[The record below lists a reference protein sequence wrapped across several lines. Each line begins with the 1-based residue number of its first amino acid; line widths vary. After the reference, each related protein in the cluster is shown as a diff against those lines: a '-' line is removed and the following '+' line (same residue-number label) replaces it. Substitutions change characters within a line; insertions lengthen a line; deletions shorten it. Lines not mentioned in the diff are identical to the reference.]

1 MKLLVQQNA
10 ASQLA
15 TIFVQNSSLTTGAGL
30 TGLAYNT
37 ASLTAYYFRQGD
49 ASSTQIVLA
58 TMTLGTWA
66 TSGFIV
72 VDATHMP
79 GVYQIGIPNAAL
91 TALGSVVIVL
101 QGAANMAP
109 VVLEIQV
116 VAYNPN
122 DAALGISSAPLPAA
136 PTANTIGE
144 ALFILDNLA
153 GRINTA
159 QAGAATTITLD
170 AGASA
175 TDGRYVG
182 YGIYLYGGT
191 GGGIRGVGQERT
203 IIAYVGAT
211 KVATVAQAWGTN
223 PDNTSTFILYVNPW
237 TNVGMWN
244 GTAVATPATAGIPDV
259 NAKNWG
265 NVTVTGMPMPTYT
278 QPTGFLA
285 ATFPSGTI
293 ANTTNITGGTIA
305 TVTNLTNAPT
315 AGDFTATMKT
325 SLGTAITN
333 SGIKADLD
341 NLQTSAGSGVFTV
354 ASLANA
360 PTGGSAPTAA
370 QNAAALLAYDM
381 STIVGEAA
389 KSPINCLRKLRD
401 WSISG
406 NTLTVYK
413 EDGSTAAY
421 TQTLTS
427 TVGANPIT
435 GITG

>member
-175 TDGRYVG
+175 TDGRYV
-182 YGIYLYGGT
+182 
-191 GGGIRGVGQERT
+191 
-203 IIAYVGAT
+203 
-211 KVATVAQAWGTN
+211 
-223 PDNTSTFILYVNPW
+223 
-237 TNVGMWN
+237 
-244 GTAVATPATAGIPDV
+244 
-259 NAKNWG
+259 
-265 NVTVTGMPMPTYT
+265 
-278 QPTGFLA
+278 
-285 ATFPSGTI
+285 
-293 ANTTNITGGTIA
+293 
-305 TVTNLTNAPT
+305 
-315 AGDFTATMKT
+315 
-325 SLGTAITN
+325 
-333 SGIKADLD
+333 
-341 NLQTSAGSGVFTV
+341 
-354 ASLANA
+354 
-360 PTGGSAPTAA
+360 
-370 QNAAALLAYDM
+370 
-381 STIVGEAA
+381 
-389 KSPINCLRKLRD
+389 
-401 WSISG
+401 
-406 NTLTVYK
+406 
-413 EDGSTAAY
+413 
-421 TQTLTS
+421 
-427 TVGANPIT
+427 
-435 GITG
+435 